1 MMFSRHIH
9 AVACV
14 SASFL
19 LMAKYSIVWVYHDLF
34 VHQFIQHL
42 GFFFFLATM
51 NNTTMNNLCT
61 SLHVNTFSSL
71 GCICR
76 SEISESNANFNF

>member
-1 MMFSRHIH
+1 MELLYHVQLLSPSMMFSRHIH

-42 GFFFFLATM
+42 GFFFFGYYEQYYYEQSVYKFA
-51 NNTTMNNLCT
+51 CE
-61 SLHVNTFSSL
+61 HFQFSWVYM
-71 GCICR
+71 
-76 SEISESNANFNF
+76 